1 MTSETI
7 PSILVLCPGQRD
19 RLNLADERIMD
30 RFDARLAGEAIGPRF
45 DPAAFVE
52 HMARL
57 GSDIDG
63 VMGSNDA
70 TAHLAAVLAERLGL
84 PGPGRAAFMRCHD
97 KLASRRVQAEVVPA
111 ATPAFA
117 PVELDDPD
125 ARAPLPYPFFLK
137 PVSAHLSQLAYRI
150 DGPDDFAAAL
160 AAARTQI
167 DAITSYDRA
176 LEGRTFRTLI
186 AEELLDGMLV
196 TFEGFTSHGRM
207 TPIGVTD
214 AVLHPNEIS
223 FLRFE
228 YPSALPSET
237 QAEMADIAARL
248 MPALGFDGSL
258 FNIEFFVRPDGSLTI
273 VEVNGR
279 MASQFAPLVKAVH
292 GVSSYELQL
301 DLAAGREPVLPPAR
315 RGIVAAS
322 FVMRSYEDAVVR
334 TVPDPTA
341 VLERFG
347 HAHVEVLVRPGQHL
361 SENDDD
367 VVSHRLA
374 LIALAG
380 PDRESVLRRY
390 DEAARMMQFEL
401 EPVPARL

>member
-1 MTSETI
+1 MTSEI

-30 RFDARLAGEAIGPRF
+30 RFAVRWAGEPIGPRF
-45 DPAAFVE
+45 DPAAFVD

-57 GSDIDG
+57 GPTADG

-84 PGPGRAAFMRCHD
+84 PGPGREGFMRCHD
-97 KLASRRVQAEVVPA
+97 KLASRRVQAEVVPD

-160 AAARTQI
+160 AAARAQI
-167 DAITSYDRA
+167 DAITSYDRT
-176 LEGRTFRTLI
+176 LEGRTFRTLV
-186 AEELLDGMLV
+186 AEELLDGALV
-196 TFEGFTSHGRM
+196 TFEGFICRGRV

-228 YPSALPSET
+228 YPSALPGET
-237 QAEMADIAARL
+237 QARMADVASLL
-248 MPALGFDGSL
+248 MPALGFDRSL
-258 FNIEFFVRPDGSLTI
+258 FNIEFFVRPDGSITI

-301 DLAAGREPVLPPAR
+301 DLAAGREPTLPAPR
-315 RGIVAAS
+315 SGIVAAS

-334 TVPDPTA
+334 AVPDPTE

-347 HAHVEVLVRPGQHL
+347 HAHVEVLVRPGHRL

-390 DEAARMMQFEL
+390 DEAARMMPFDL
-401 EPVPARL
+401 DPVPARL

>member
-1 MTSETI
+1 MTSEI

-19 RLNLADERIMD
+19 RLNLADERIME
-30 RFDARLAGEAIGPRF
+30 RFAVRLAGEPIRPRF
-45 DPAAFVE
+45 DPAAFVD

-57 GSDIDG
+57 GPMADG

-97 KLASRRVQAEVVPA
+97 KLASRRAQAEIVPE

-125 ARAPLPYPFFLK
+125 VAAPLPYPFFLK

-150 DGPDDFAAAL
+150 DGPDDFASAV
-160 AAARTQI
+160 AAARIQI
-167 DAITSYDRA
+167 DAVTAYDRA

-186 AEELLDGMLV
+186 AEELLDGALV
-196 TFEGFTSHGRM
+196 TFEGFMHGGRM

-214 AVLHPNEIS
+214 AVLHPNGIS

-228 YPSALPSET
+228 YPSALPDAV
-237 QAEMADIAARL
+237 QNRMADVAARL

-258 FNIEFFVRPDGSLTI
+258 FNIEFFVAADGSLSI

-301 DLAAGREPVLPPAR
+301 DLAAGREPHLPPR
-315 RGIVAAS
+315 REGIVAAS
-322 FVMRSYEDAVVR
+322 FVVRAYEDAVVR
-334 TVPDPTA
+334 SVPDPTE

-347 HAHVEVLVRPGQHL
+347 HAHVEVLVRPGQRL

-380 PDRESVLRRY
+380 PDRDAVLRRY
-390 DEAARMMQFEL
+390 DEALGMMPFEL
-401 EPVPARL
+401 DPVPARL